1 VSRSYINLKM
11 ASAQISLMM
20 PPHIDSLNIPV
31 AFGTRLIPKLDE
43 ELHSD
48 VLTIRQKALSV
59 LADRIHN
66 PEHAYTAIK
75 LGSVLTLCR
84 LLGDDDKYVRYKS
97 ACIFVT
103 IASHAVGRSEMI
115 KRKVVTTLSKLFY
128 DEEDAVRF
136 AAVQAVSMLCET
148 FYGAKSVVEE
158 KLVGMLIKK
167 ISDDRTEIRELIL
180 NTLHLCFRIDP
191 EEALDCDIFSYLK
204 KLLKTNEQSRTCKQ
218 AADLLAD
225 VCTCPRGKRLAVDDG
240 EIVPRLVELIQACN
254 GEVVA
259 SVANAMCMIA
269 ITTEGKYAFIKHDAI
284 PALIP
289 ATESRFA
296 DVKLY
301 ATKCLTLLAEAPEG
315 RCLMKRDGFAAK
327 WEKQARPEVLCLDNL
342 LNKRAKHIC
351 SKVVYR
357 RV

>member
-1 VSRSYINLKM
+1 M
-11 ASAQISLMM
+11 
-20 PPHIDSLNIPV
+20 
-31 AFGTRLIPKLDE
+31 
-43 ELHSD
+43 
-48 VLTIRQKALSV
+48 
-59 LADRIHN
+59 LADRLHD
-66 PEHAYTAIK
+66 PEHAYTAIN
-75 LGSVLTLCR
+75 LGSVLTLSR
-84 LLGDDDKYVRYKS
+84 LLSDEDKYVRYKS

-103 IASHAVGRSEMI
+103 IASHAIGRTEMI
-115 KRKVVTTLSKLFY
+115 KKRVVKTLSKLFY

-136 AAVQAVSMLCET
+136 AAIQAISMLCET

-158 KLVGMLIKK
+158 KLVAMLIKK
-167 ISDDRTEIRELIL
+167 ISDDRKEIQELIL

-204 KLLKTNEQSRTCKQ
+204 KLLNGSEQSRTCKQ

-225 VCTCPRGKRLAVDDG
+225 VCTCPRGKQEAVDDG
-240 EIVPRLVELIQACN
+240 EIVPRLIKLVEACN

-259 SVANAMCMIA
+259 SVTNAICMIA
-269 ITTEGKYAFIKHDAI
+269 ITTEGKYAFIKNGAI

-301 ATKCLTLLAEAPEG
+301 ATKVLTLLAEAPEG
-315 RCLMKRDGFAAK
+315 KCVMQADGFARN
-327 WEKQARPEVLCLDNL
+327 WEKVARPDLLCLDNL

-357 RV
+357 AV

>member
-1 VSRSYINLKM
+1 
-11 ASAQISLMM
+11 
-20 PPHIDSLNIPV
+20 V

-43 ELHSD
+43 QLHSD
-48 VLTIRQKALSV
+48 SLKIRQKALSV
-59 LADRIHN
+59 LADRVHD
-66 PEHAYTAIK
+66 PEHAYNAIE
-75 LGSVLTLCR
+75 LGSVLTLSR
-84 LLGDDDKYVRYKS
+84 LLGDEDKYVRYKS

-115 KRKVVTTLSKLFY
+115 KKKVVKTLSKLFY

-136 AAVQAVSMLCET
+136 AAIQAISMLCET

-167 ISDDRTEIRELIL
+167 MSDDRKEIQELIL
-180 NTLHLCFRIDP
+180 GTLHLCFRIDP
-191 EEALDCDIFSYLK
+191 EEPLDCDIFSYIK
-204 KLLKTNEQSRTCKQ
+204 KLLSGSEQSRTCKQ

-225 VCTCPRGKRLAVDDG
+225 VCTCPRGKREAVDDG
-240 EIVPRLVELIQACN
+240 EIVPRLVELVGACN

-259 SVANAMCMIA
+259 SVTNAMCMIA
-269 ITTEGKYAFIKHDAI
+269 ITTEGKYAFIKHGAI
-284 PALIP
+284 PVLIST
-289 ATESRFA
+289 TESRFA

-315 RCLMKRDGFAAK
+315 RCVMKRNGFAAK
-327 WEKQARPEVLCLDNL
+327 WEEQARPNLLCLDNL
-342 LNKRAKHIC
+342 QNKRAKHIC